1 MEYKVGDAVEFI
13 YKRVIG
19 EGDIVKVIQGLFG
32 KKYLIKTIVERTSL
46 YGYVSKNVEVLE
58 IKGKYIIKKLD

>member
-19 EGDIVKVIQGLFG
+19 EGDIVKIIHSLFG
-32 KKYLIKTIVERTSL
+32 KKYLIKTVVEKT
-46 YGYVSKNVEVLE
+46 YINGHITKIVEVLE
-58 IKGKYIIKKLD
+58 IKEKYIIKKLD